1 MTLSSETLL
10 LDHYHCTFF
19 LPLIGVTDKDF
30 QPGESFAWS
39 YQTEAICLQE
49 EAEEFQADHDSET
62 AKARESEA
70 ARIREIEA
78 QAYRYFSPA
87 IRDILF
93 DVAASP
99 GPEKNRYTA
108 LEALK
113 EWRIPAETLASWEL
127 HLGKEKDKDKEET
140 GPLEYQIAK
149 VTAVTLYRYFN
160 GIYLLAFRVEPKA
173 LAQIPD
179 DSPLFC
185 AEGPGDLAD
194 IVLRD
199 PANKEYYEQLQLE
212 SWLHFTRL
220 ARLIYPSFPQQ
231 NDEKKIVPV
240 RLFIDGKVVAPA
252 FEKSQKVRILEKP
265 GEDISPVIRYLLKV
279 FARRPETL
287 DHFFD
292 HYTNIYDDRMFVS
305 VAYGLAG
312 KQRPAEQL
320 KRLFYLALYV
330 DRHAETFPD
339 MAGHAYTPEVIER
352 LTQARTLDLWNGL
365 GGYYGCTEFSN
376 ACLYRGEGFRS
387 YIAPEHIP
395 YIYDRMLIQALFYQ
409 ASLRHYDDNICRE
422 TQKLLTKNDLGSI
435 REQRGAFIRFT
446 NQFWFHDLTEQM
458 QGKAIFNLQQETLG
472 LKKHYDII
480 KDELERTDEYLQTE
494 HDVRIANL
502 TSTLTCWGFVIAIFA
517 LYYAAFPLVSAD
529 LKDSVWAWWSGFS
542 SCFDIIPKDVYKLLI
557 IPVILIVVVR
567 TFFWF
572 GSKIRSC
579 WSRRKR

>member
-49 EAEEFQADHDSET
+49 EAEEVQVDYD
-62 AKARESEA
+62 SEA
-70 ARIREIEA
+70 ARAREIEA

-99 GPEKNRYTA
+99 GPEKNRHIA

-140 GPLEYQIAK
+140 GPLKYQIAK
-149 VTAVTLYRYFN
+149 VIAVTLYRYFN
-160 GIYLLAFRVEPKA
+160 GIYLLAFRVEPKV

-199 PANKEYYEQLQLE
+199 PANRECYEQLQLE

-220 ARLIYPSFPQQ
+220 ARLVYPSFPQQ
-231 NDEKKIVPV
+231 NDEKKITPV
-240 RLFIDGKVVAPA
+240 RLFIDGKVVATA
-252 FEKSQKVRILEKP
+252 FEKPQKVRILKKP

-330 DRHAETFPD
+330 DRHAETFRD

-409 ASLRHYDDNICRE
+409 ASLRCYDDKICRV
-422 TQKLLTKNDLGSI
+422 TQELLTKNDLGSI

-480 KDELERTDEYLQTE
+480 KDELERTDEYLQTKLME
-494 HDVRIANL
+494 NF
-502 TSTLTCWGFVIAIFA
+502 SFWGLVVAVIA
-517 LYYAAFPLVSAD
+517 LYYTVFPLVSAD
-529 LKDSVWAWWSGFS
+529 LKDSVWAWWSGLS

-557 IPVILIVVVR
+557 IPLGLIVVVR
-567 TFFWF
+567 IFFGF
-572 GSKIRSC
+572 GSKIRSR